1 MDPNLA
7 ACVCAVLLVSVGLL
21 AERAGCQHYYLLR
34 PIPSDTLPLVDLRED
49 PDPALD
55 PRERDLN
62 ETELLGLLGD
72 FDSRFLALS
81 PMPSGQDGFAGNDD
95 PREDAELLQ
104 KSGGV
109 VPKEIRALDLD
120 VQLQGRRPIK
130 PISKK
135 LKRRLQQWLWA
146 YSFCPVRYSWSDLG
160 ARFWPRYVRA
170 GSCLAK
176 RSCSLPEGML
186 CQPAASTHLTL
197 LRWRCAHRKA
207 GLKCA
212 WIPVHYPVITDCKC
226 ACAT

>member
-1 MDPNLA
+1 MDPNVA
-7 ACVCAVLLVSVGLL
+7 ACVCALLLASVGLL
-21 AERAGCQHYYLLR
+21 AQRAGCQHYYLLR

-62 ETELLGLLGD
+62 ETELRGLLGD
-72 FDSRFLALS
+72 FDGRFLALS
-81 PMPSGQDGFAGNDD
+81 PTPTPTPSGDD
-95 PREDAELLQ
+95 EPREDAEPLQ
-104 KSGGV
+104 KSGGA
-109 VPKEIRALDLD
+109 VPKEIRAPDSD
-120 VQLQGRRPIK
+120 GQLQGRRHIK

-135 LKRRLQQWLWA
+135 LKRRLQQWLRA

-170 GSCLAK
+170 GSCPAE

-186 CQPAASTHLTL
+186 CQPAASAHLTV

-212 WIPVHYPVITDCKC
+212 WIPVRYPVITDCKC